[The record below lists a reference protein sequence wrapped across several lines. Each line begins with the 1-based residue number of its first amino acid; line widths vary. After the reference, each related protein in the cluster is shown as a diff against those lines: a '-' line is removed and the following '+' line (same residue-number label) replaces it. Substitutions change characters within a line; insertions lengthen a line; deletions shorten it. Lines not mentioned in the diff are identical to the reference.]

1 MKPTKTE
8 LKRNITTAMIR
19 EHGEGLIRFFGLDP
33 NLVDP
38 INLCKK
44 LRRLENQAERI
55 TTQLCNGFPD
65 LYAEV
70 AEKVTKNLEDELD
83 KIEQKVRDLLESY
96 QRPRQFK
103 KINAIFI
110 NHDPRGYALKLDTE
124 TIKYFEELGE
134 DFPHKDWGGFGI
146 IAPDLT
152 SDIENEVDYISR
164 NWDELNGDMLPTKHE
179 YECRGFLMPP
189 QITIHRGA

>member
-1 MKPTKTE
+1 MKPSKTE
-8 LKRNITTAMIR
+8 LKRNITQAMIR

-38 INLCKK
+38 IDLCKK
-44 LRRLENQAERI
+44 LRRLENKAHEI
-55 TTQLCNGFPD
+55 TTQLCNGFP
-65 LYAEV
+65 
-70 AEKVTKNLEDELD
+70 ELD
-83 KIEQKVRDLLESY
+83 HESQEDHIAELEIKLCRIEGKVQDLLESY

-124 TIKYFEELGE
+124 TIEYFEELGE

-152 SDIENEVDYISR
+152 GDVEFQTKWIRS

>member
-8 LKRNITTAMIR
+8 LKQNIKHALIR
-19 EHGEGLIRFFGLDP
+19 EHGLGLIKFFGLDP
-33 NLVDP
+33 NLVSPVD
-38 INLCKK
+38 LCKK
-44 LRRLENQAERI
+44 LRKLENEAHKI

-110 NHDPRGYALKLDTE
+110 NGDPRGYALKLDTE

-146 IAPDLT
+146 LAPDLSGDVEFQT
-152 SDIENEVDYISR
+152 KWIRS
-164 NWDELNGDMLPTKHE
+164 NWDELNNGTMSDYKTELQAKG
-179 YECRGFLMPP
+179 YFVC
-189 QITIHRGA
+189 

>member
-1 MKPTKTE
+1 MKPSKTE

-19 EHGEGLIRFFGLDP
+19 EHGLGLIKFFGLDP

-44 LRRLENQAERI
+44 LRRLENQAHRI

-83 KIEQKVRDLLESY
+83 KIEGKVRDLLESY

-124 TIKYFEELGE
+124 TIEYFEELGE
-134 DFPHKDWGGFGI
+134 DFPHKDWGGYGI
-146 IAPDLT
+146 LAPDLT

-164 NWDELNGDMLPTKHE
+164 NWKSLDHDFV
-179 YECRGFLMPP
+179 CRS
-189 QITIHRGA
+189 QKRGWF

>member
-1 MKPTKTE
+1 MKPSKTE

-19 EHGEGLIRFFGLDP
+19 EHGLGLIKFFHLDP
-33 NLVDP
+33 FKTDP

-44 LRRLENQAERI
+44 LRRLENQAHRI
-55 TTQLCNGFPD
+55 TTQMCNGFPD

-83 KIEQKVRDLLESY
+83 KIEQRVRDLLESY
-96 QRPRQFK
+96 QLPRQFK

-134 DFPHKDWGGFGI
+134 EFPHRDWGGYGI
-146 IAPDLT
+146 LAPDLT
-152 SDIENEVDYISR
+152 SDIENEVEWISN

>member
-1 MKPTKTE
+1 MKPSKTE

-44 LRRLENQAERI
+44 LQTIENKAHEI
-55 TTQLCNGFPD
+55 TTQLCNGFP
-65 LYAEV
+65 
-70 AEKVTKNLEDELD
+70 ELD
-83 KIEQKVRDLLESY
+83 HESQEDHIAELEIKLCRIEGKVQDLLESY

-124 TIKYFEELGE
+124 TIEYFEELGE
-134 DFPHKDWGGFGI
+134 DFPHKDWGGYGI

-152 SDIENEVDYISR
+152 SDIEYKANWIRS
-164 NWDELNGDMLPTKHE
+164 NWDELNTGTLTDCKTDLIQ
-179 YECRGFLMPP
+179 RGYFNV
-189 QITIHRGA
+189 

>member
-1 MKPTKTE
+1 MKPSKTE

-19 EHGEGLIRFFGLDP
+19 EHGLGLIRFFGLDP

-44 LRRLENQAERI
+44 LRRLENQAHRI

-83 KIEQKVRDLLESY
+83 KIEGKVRDLLESY

-110 NHDPRGYALKLDTE
+110 NGDPRGYALKLDTE

-152 SDIENEVDYISR
+152 SDIENEVDFISR
-164 NWDELNGDMLPTKHE
+164 NWKSLDHDFV
-179 YECRGFLMPP
+179 CRS
-189 QITIHRGA
+189 QERGWF